1 MAAADEVAEH
11 AAILEYVTN
20 LFLADDVT
28 GHWSSVA
35 KLCPTLVV
43 RQHGFPAKAWELC
56 VQPYL
61 GCFLPPDA
69 EPDEAKRACEL
80 FRTRTRTA

>member
-1 MAAADEVAEH
+1 M
-11 AAILEYVTN
+11 LEY
-20 LFLADDVT
+20 
-28 GHWSSVA
+28 VA
-35 KLCPTLVV
+35 KLCSKLVV
-43 RQHGFPAKAWELC
+43 DSDFPARAWGPC